1 MTDEEV
7 RKRYE
12 GETFIG
18 RSKRA
23 RMMKPSLK
31 RAVSA
36 AYKEASATNGGTSE
50 AKAYRVLDIWAVG
63 TNPLSEYIVV
73 LGRGD

>member
-1 MTDEEV
+1 MTDDEV
-7 RKRYE
+7 RKRYD

-23 RMMKPSLK
+23 RIMKPSLR

-36 AYKEASATNGGTSE
+36 AYREASATNAGSSD
-50 AKAYRVLDIWAVG
+50 AKAYRVLDIWAIG

-73 LGRGD
+73 LGPDA